1 MDFFAHKEVYPF
13 VAPYRN
19 IACTQADPCQSCVYR
34 AIISVLPKKEEPDM
48 PRVTVQDFLKKK
60 TEGKKISVLTA
71 YDYPFA
77 QIADEAGIDAVL
89 VGDSLGVV
97 VQGIENTLP
106 VTMHEMIYHTRM
118 VSRAVKNALVIG
130 DMPFMSYQVSVE
142 DAVRNAGRFLKE
154 AGAAAIKIE
163 GGAEIADKIRAITG
177 SDIPVMAHIGLTPQS
192 IHRMG
197 GYKVQGKTGSAA
209 KKLIEEACAV
219 EEAGAFSVVLEGIPM
234 GLAKE
239 ITKAL
244 SIPTIGIGAGPYCDG
259 QVLVL
264 HDLLGLF
271 DRFVPKFIK
280 RYANLKEDSLR
291 AIREYKK
298 EVEEG
303 LFPSEDQSFK

>member
-1 MDFFAHKEVYPF
+1 M
-13 VAPYRN
+13 
-19 IACTQADPCQSCVYR
+19 
-34 AIISVLPKKEEPDM
+34 PKT
-48 PRVTVQDFLKKK
+48 TVQDFLKKK
-60 TEGKKISVLTA
+60 TEGRKITMLTA
-71 YDYPFA
+71 YDYSFA
-77 QIADEAGIDAVL
+77 QIVDEAGIDAVL

-97 VQGIENTLP
+97 VQGLENTLP
-106 VTMHEMIYHTRM
+106 VTMDEMIYHTKM

-130 DMPFMSYQVSVE
+130 DMPFMSYQASIE

-154 AGAAAIKIE
+154 GGAAAIKIE
-163 GGAEIADKIRAITG
+163 GGAEIADRIRSMTK

-197 GYKVQGKTGSAA
+197 GYKVQGKTRSAA
-209 KKLIEEACAV
+209 RKLIEEARIV
-219 EEAGAFSVVLEGIPM
+219 EDAGAFSLVLEGIPLS
-234 GLAKE
+234 LASA

-280 RYANLKEDSLR
+280 RYANLKQEAVSAILAYRKDVEDG
-291 AIREYKK
+291 
-298 EVEEG
+298 V
-303 LFPSEDQSFK
+303 FPSEEQSFK